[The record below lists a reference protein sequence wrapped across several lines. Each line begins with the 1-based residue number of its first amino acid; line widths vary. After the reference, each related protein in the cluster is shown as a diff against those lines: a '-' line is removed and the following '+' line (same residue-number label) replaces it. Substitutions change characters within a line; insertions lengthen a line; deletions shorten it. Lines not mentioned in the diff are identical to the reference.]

1 MAEVEPDEAVPET
14 RVEFLAYV
22 IEQLR
27 AVGVRVH
34 PSSRLMLMHRTLQRG
49 YVPYEDDEFPVAL
62 EAMRDMYQ
70 LGLIV
75 EQMEAHR
82 DNPSF
87 RNSVQRLLKDSALPQ
102 DGGQNTPGRDMQFEL
117 YLAAI
122 CLNAGLLPVNYAEPD
137 VTCVLGGT
145 KWGIAAKR
153 LKSLSGLGEH
163 VAKGAEQIRKA
174 SVPGIVALDLTMAR
188 NQNNRPIVSRLQ
200 SQWYVPITQAKNDQ
214 FFDEHHADIYRWVA
228 GSGVRAVLVFEFTL
242 RLRPDGQWGHDGM
255 MCWMPTT
262 HDDVEAERDL
272 RGFQTGFLKGTSNV
286 EGLTR
291 EE

>member
-1 MAEVEPDEAVPET
+1 M
-14 RVEFLAYV
+14 EFAAYV
-22 IEQLR
+22 IDHLR
-27 AVGVRVH
+27 GVGARVH
-34 PSSRLMLMHRTLQRG
+34 PSSRLMLMCRTLQRG

-62 EAMRDMYQ
+62 ESMRDMYQ

-82 DNPSF
+82 DNPAF
-87 RNSVQRLLKDSALPQ
+87 RASVQRLLKDSALPQ

-122 CLNAGLLPVNYAEPD
+122 CLKAGLLPVNYAEPD
-137 VTCVLGGT
+137 VTCVVGGT

-153 LKSLSGLGEH
+153 LKSLLGLGEH
-163 VAKGAEQIRKA
+163 VAKGAEQIQKA
-174 SVPGIVALDLTMAR
+174 SVPGIVAIDLTMAR
-188 NQNNRPIVSRLQ
+188 NQDNRPIVSRLQ

-214 FFDEHHADIYRWVA
+214 FFDENHADIYRWVA

-242 RLRPDGQWGHDGM
+242 RLRSDGKWGHDGM
-255 MCWMPTT
+255 MCWLPTT
-262 HDDVEAERDL
+262 HGDMQAECEL
-272 RGFQTGFLKGTSNV
+272 KSFQAGFLKGMPNL
-286 EGLTR
+286 EDLTR